1 MGHQGVRGYGTYCHI
16 RNAND
21 VFKSID
27 EWQRTISG
35 KEVKVKLHD
44 KEGVRTLSELKE
56 NLCGDYFKRYFEKLA
71 VNGPVVLPQ
80 IPSGVNKIVD
90 TMERWCNDT
99 NDSSDLKG
107 LVVHSLNV
115 SEYFGKFFYDEFEK
129 EGVRK
134 DLNIKDFPATPI
146 IIVYNPQESVILLIR
161 NSENDNLRKE
171 IEFCSH
177 DMKMFVLLFGNE
189 VNHSR
194 VKTISLLVSNEI
206 ENEYLKCEGCK
217 NCIVPLETLESY
229 GLFQALWDNLAEN
242 FNVTNTDDID
252 ETKVI
257 TASAKLIGCLAAA
270 PYFEDLPTFTEVPNE
285 QMKHV
290 LVLLTPAQKR
300 ILDSGD
306 KHLIVQ
312 GPYGSGKSIL
322 ARKKLHM
329 LSDKLKDSKKK
340 EQVHFICFD
349 SQSALLSEVGRSPNV
364 MTHVKKGGEKL
375 SEIVR
380 YILKLANSEGVNLIV
395 DEFDGE
401 NLDREEAATLN
412 SFFEEKFRNAVV
424 FLVPQS
430 MEKERHVS
438 IEEKEEKEE
447 NNMFHLLKTMKQ
459 VYLTLVMR
467 NSVAISNLIK
477 VTQNFLK
484 QQETI
489 YRHPSEEGASKDSTG
504 LNKKPAALVVSSSN
518 PISKEAVKI
527 KFTESS
533 KHIAGQV
540 KNEKQ
545 QSITKPKLSDAPIEK
560 DVVSKRFVDKSTEKP
575 AVSASNSNSKGALK
589 RKPSESS
596 KKVASQ
602 EKHENQQ
609 SITEPR
615 VSDASIEKDN
625 VTNKFVYKST
635 EKLTVSAS
643 DSNTKGILK
652 IKSSE
657 SIKKTASQVKHEEQ
671 QSVRK
676 SRLNNVHSGA
686 SNVVT
691 KKFVDKSVYKSRKDT
706 VETMNPVVERSSDAN
721 NQEHHAVGN
730 FGLDEVFSL
739 AGSPRAR
746 KDDVNRIVNRFRYIA
761 SKGIGHNVNSCCP
774 KLFEVDFVNTDKG
787 PYEKLFALNCIFRK
801 LNVWNSNSHNKH
813 VILHFDTST
822 NEIPKLLTPIIE
834 CREISGKVTNNYK
847 DFKYNNKSI
856 LVCNFR
862 VFRGL
867 EHSNV
872 TVTIDQDIYSVQHY
886 LVEAMARC
894 TNNLAIV
901 VLEKSVAISRIISQW
916 ENGLNGQQLIDQW
929 KVQICTEID
938 KEADYHVD
946 KKLHLITIND
956 SSKSHEE
963 MRKIFDRNKKQHRAS
978 NVTRIAEEFLQR
990 R

>member
-1 MGHQGVRGYGTYCHI
+1 MSHHGVRGYGTYCHI
-16 RNAND
+16 RNANC
-21 VFKSID
+21 VFKNID
-27 EWQRTISG
+27 KWQRTISG
-35 KEVKVKLHD
+35 KEVKVKLYD
-44 KEGVRTLSELKE
+44 KEGVRTLSDLKE
-56 NLCGDYFKRYFEKLA
+56 NLCRDYFKRYFEKLA
-71 VNGPVVLPQ
+71 VNGPVVLPE

-99 NDSSDLKG
+99 NDSSELKG
-107 LVVHSLNV
+107 LVIHSLNI
-115 SEYFGKFFYDEFEK
+115 SEFFGKFFYDEFEK
-129 EGVRK
+129 ETVRK
-134 DLNIKDFPATPI
+134 DLDIKDFPATPI

-161 NSENDNLRKE
+161 KSENENLRKE
-171 IEFCSH
+171 IEFCSQ
-177 DMKMFVLLFGNE
+177 DMKMFVLLFGSE

-194 VKTISLLVSNEI
+194 VKTISLLVSNEV

-217 NCIVPLETLESY
+217 NCVVSLETLESY
-229 GLFQALWDNLAEN
+229 GLFQGLWDNLAEN
-242 FNVTNTDDID
+242 FNIMNTDDID
-252 ETKVI
+252 ETKVFA
-257 TASAKLIGCLAAA
+257 ASAKLIGCLAAA
-270 PYFEDLPTFTEVPNE
+270 PYFEDLPTFTDVPNE

-300 ILDSGD
+300 ILYCGE
-306 KHLIVQ
+306 KHLIVR

-329 LSDKLKDSKKK
+329 LSAEVLENKKK
-340 EQVHFICFD
+340 EQLHFVCFD
-349 SQSALLSEVGRSPNV
+349 SQSALLNEVGRSPDV
-364 MTHVKKGGEKL
+364 ITHVNKGGEKL

-380 YILKLANSEGVNLIV
+380 HILNVANGKSINLIV

-401 NLDREEAATLN
+401 NLDREEAAALN
-412 SFFEEKFRNAVV
+412 AFFAENFQNTVV

-438 IEEKEEKEE
+438 IEEREEKEE

-467 NSVAISNLIK
+467 NSVAINNLIK

-489 YRHPSEEGASKDSTG
+489 YRHPSEDDATKDSTG
-504 LNKKPAALVVSSSN
+504 LNKKPAALAVSASN
-518 PISKEAVKI
+518 SKSKDTIKI
-527 KFTESS
+527 KSTEYS
-533 KHIAGQV
+533 KTIPGQG
-540 KNEKQ
+540 KNKKQ
-545 QSITKPKLSDAPIEK
+545 QSITDARLNHVPKEK
-560 DVVSKRFVDKSTEKP
+560 DVTKKFVDKSTEKP
-575 AVSASNSNSKGALK
+575 ALSASDSNLKGTDK
-589 RKPSESS
+589 IKPSQSN
-596 KKVASQ
+596 KKIASQ
-602 EKHENQQ
+602 VKHEKKQ

-615 VSDASIEKDN
+615 LSDVPIESDS
-625 VTNKFVYKST
+625 VTIKFVYKST
-635 EKLTVSAS
+635 EKLPVSTS
-643 DSNTKGILK
+643 DSNAKGTLK

-657 SIKKTASQVKHEEQ
+657 SSKSQVKHEKQ
-671 QSVRK
+671 QSIRK
-676 SRLNNVHSGA
+676 SRLNNAHPVS

-691 KKFVDKSVYKSRKDT
+691 EKFIDKPVYKSSDDT
-706 VETMNPVVERSSDAN
+706 LETMNAIVESSGDAN
-721 NQEHHAVGN
+721 NQERHEVGN

-739 AGSPRAR
+739 AGSPRAS
-746 KDDVNRIVNRFRYIA
+746 KDDVNKIVNRFRYIA

-774 KLFEVDFVNTDKG
+774 KLFEVDFDNADKS

-801 LNVWNSNSHNKH
+801 LNVWNSNSNNKH

-822 NEIPKLLTPIIE
+822 NEIPNLLTPIIE
-834 CREISGKVTNNYK
+834 SREISSKVTNNYK

-862 VFRGL
+862 VLRGL
-867 EHSNV
+867 EHANV

-916 ENGLNGQQLIDQW
+916 GNGLNGQQLIDQW
-929 KVQICTEID
+929 KVQICTERD
-938 KEADYHVD
+938 KEADYQVN
-946 KKLHLITIND
+946 KKLHLITVND
-956 SSKSHEE
+956 SSKNHKE
-963 MRKIFDRNKKQHRAS
+963 MRKKFDQKKERHSAS
-978 NVTRIAEEFLQR
+978 NVIRIAEEFLQR

>member
-21 VFKSID
+21 VFKNID
-27 EWQRTISG
+27 QWQRTISG
-35 KEVKVKLHD
+35 KEVKVKFHD

-99 NDSSDLKG
+99 NDSPDLKG

-115 SEYFGKFFYDEFEK
+115 SEYFGKFFYDELEK
-129 EGVRK
+129 ETVRK
-134 DLNIKDFPATPI
+134 DLDIKDFPITPI

-161 NSENDNLRKE
+161 KSENENLRKE

-177 DMKMFVLLFGNE
+177 DMKMFMLLFGSE
-189 VNHSR
+189 VNQSR

-217 NCIVPLETLESY
+217 NCIVSLETLQSY
-229 GLFQALWDNLAEN
+229 RLFQALWDNLAEN

-252 ETKVI
+252 EIKVI
-257 TASAKLIGCLAAA
+257 AASAKLIGCLAAA

-300 ILDSGD
+300 ILYCGD

-322 ARKKLHM
+322 ARKKLHL
-329 LSDKLKDSKKK
+329 LSNKLKESKKE

-349 SQSALLSEVGRSPNV
+349 SQSALLSEVGRSPNIIA
-364 MTHVKKGGEKL
+364 HVNKAGEKL
-375 SEIVR
+375 SEIIR
-380 YILKLANSEGVNLIV
+380 YILKVANSESVNLIV

-401 NLDREEAATLN
+401 NLDREEAAALN
-412 SFFEEKFRNAVV
+412 CFFEDKFLKKVV

-430 MEKERHVS
+430 MEKERHIS

-459 VYLTLVMR
+459 VNLSLVMR
-467 NSVAISNLIK
+467 NSVAINNLIK

-489 YRHPSEEGASKDSTG
+489 YRHPSEDDASRGSSS
-504 LNKKPAALVVSSSN
+504 LNKKPAALVVSASN
-518 PISKEAVKI
+518 SKSKEGIKI
-527 KFTESS
+527 KSTESS
-533 KHIAGQV
+533 KKIAGQI

-545 QSITKPKLSDAPIEK
+545 QSISEPGLSDVPIEK
-560 DVVSKRFVDKSTEKP
+560 D
-575 AVSASNSNSKGALK
+575 
-589 RKPSESS
+589 
-596 KKVASQ
+596 
-602 EKHENQQ
+602 
-609 SITEPR
+609 
-615 VSDASIEKDN
+615 
-625 VTNKFVYKST
+625 
-635 EKLTVSAS
+635 
-643 DSNTKGILK
+643 
-652 IKSSE
+652 
-657 SIKKTASQVKHEEQ
+657 
-671 QSVRK
+671 
-676 SRLNNVHSGA
+676 
-686 SNVVT
+686 VVT
-691 KKFVDKSVYKSRKDT
+691 KKFVDKSTEKSAVAASNSNSKETLQIKLSESSKKIASHVKHEKQQSITEPRLSDVPIEKDNVTNEFVHKSTEKWAVSASKSNAKALRKIKSSESSKKIANQVKHEKQIRKSRLSDVHPGSSNVVTKKIVDKSVYNSREDT
-706 VETMNPVVERSSDAN
+706 VETMNPVVARSSDSN
-721 NQEHHAVGN
+721 NQEQHAVGN

-739 AGSPRAR
+739 AGSPRAS

-761 SKGIGHNVNSCCP
+761 SKGIGHNVNSSCP
-774 KLFEVDFVNTDKG
+774 KLFEVDFDNTNKG

-801 LNVWNSNSHNKH
+801 LNIWNSNSNNKH

-822 NEIPKLLTPIIE
+822 SEIPKLLTPIIE
-834 CREISGKVTNNYK
+834 CREISNKVTNNYK

-872 TVTIDQDIYSVQHY
+872 TLTIDQDIYSVQHY

-929 KVQICTEID
+929 KVQICTEGD
-938 KEADYHVD
+938 KESDYDVD
-946 KKLHLITIND
+946 KKLHLITVNE

-963 MRKIFDRNKKQHRAS
+963 MRKKFDQNKEQHRAS